1 MTEPAPDLLNFLRD
15 LASHLALGTPL
26 SLEAIL
32 PALGRVKEHLQELYA
47 QYEAP
52 APEGAEVIRD
62 YMLEALEL
70 FFGSIEEI
78 EAFLEDA
85 DRDRL
90 ARAVVSA
97 EEADDILG
105 SLEYVIQQ
113 NQQWLSE
120 YSLG

>member
-1 MTEPAPDLLNFLRD
+1 MSEKADLLDFLRN
-15 LASHLALGTPL
+15 LASHLALGTTL
-26 SLEAIL
+26 DLDAIL
-32 PALGRVKEHLQELYA
+32 PALGRLKEHLQELYS

-78 EAFLEDA
+78 EGFLEDA
-85 DRDRL
+85 DRERL

-105 SLEYVIQQ
+105 SIEYVIQQ

>member
-1 MTEPAPDLLNFLRD
+1 MSERAVLLDFLRN
-15 LASHLALGTPL
+15 LASHLALGTTL
-26 SLEAIL
+26 DLDVIL
-32 PALGRVKEHLQELYA
+32 PALARTKEHLQDLYA

-78 EAFLEDA
+78 EGFLEDA

-90 ARAVVSA
+90 ARAVVAA

-105 SLEYVIQQ
+105 SIEYVIQQ

>member
-1 MTEPAPDLLNFLRD
+1 MTERADLLDFLRN
-15 LASHLALGTPL
+15 LASHLALGTTL
-26 SLEAIL
+26 DLDAIL
-32 PALGRVKEHLQELYA
+32 PALGRLKEHLQELYA

-78 EAFLEDA
+78 EGFLEDA

-105 SLEYVIQQ
+105 SIEYVIQQ

>member
-1 MTEPAPDLLNFLRD
+1 MTESAADLLNFLRN
-15 LASHLALGTPL
+15 LSSHLALGTEL
-26 SLEAIL
+26 DLDTIV
-32 PALGRVKEHLQELYA
+32 PALGRMKETLQEMYA

-62 YMLEALEL
+62 HMLEALEL

-78 EAFLEDA
+78 EGFLDDG

-90 ARAVVSA
+90 ARAVVAA

-105 SLEYVIQQ
+105 SIEYVIQQ

-120 YSLG
+120 YTLG